1 MCNGGTEMNVT
12 AYDIAFVFSELFTL
26 YSIKLFFGVF
36 FNVNKSFRYF
46 TMGSY
51 ALYFAV
57 TVLLHFFIKIPVAN
71 LILNVILLFIIALCY
86 EATIRKR
93 IIAVSECYFIMF
105 TAELLISATTQSAY
119 IKPLEKYEYSNI
131 LGLFL
136 SRMLIF
142 LTVLIINRIADLKR
156 NKIIPYWLYL
166 SSLAVP
172 IFTVSIEILFMT
184 TNGTTSV
191 LVVTSMLL
199 LFSINILVF
208 FLLNSLTKYYEQS
221 LKASFI
227 KQEREY
233 YKKQCEVMQKSSE
246 NLRSIKHD
254 LTNHFTVI
262 DNLLDSN
269 NVNEATNYLHE
280 LIKSDKTANIIYSDT
295 GNIAVDSIINYKL
308 CNAALNEIDVDTDII
323 IPNELPIEI
332 FDLSTILTNLLDNS
346 LQALQ
351 KLKTNRK
358 LSVKITYKKGLLII
372 KIKNTYNGIVEYENG
387 ELITTKDNKAEHGY
401 GMKNVNEAVE
411 KYNGICQIEHN
422 EQFFEVK
429 VLLYVNN
436 LI

>member
-1 MCNGGTEMNVT
+1 MNVT

-36 FNVNKSFRYF
+36 FKFKKNLVIS
-46 TMGSY
+46 
-51 ALYFAV
+51 ALAYGLFFAV
-57 TVLLHFFIKIPVAN
+57 TVLLHFYANIPALN
-71 LILNVILLFIIALCY
+71 LILNIVLLFVISLCY
-86 EATIRKR
+86 EGTIPKR
-93 IIAVSECYFIMF
+93 VIAAFEILFIMF
-105 TAELLISATTQSAY
+105 ASELLVSAATQSAY
-119 IKPLEKYEYSNI
+119 IKLLDKYEYNNVF
-131 LGLFL
+131 GLFL
-136 SRMLIF
+136 SRIIILII
-142 LTVLIINRIADLKR
+142 VVIINRITDMKR
-156 NKIIPYWLYL
+156 SNIIPFWLFL

-172 IFTVSIEILFMT
+172 IFTISIEILFVT
-184 TNGTTSV
+184 TNGATPM

-208 FLLNSLTKYYEQS
+208 FMLNSLTKYYEQS

-262 DNLLDSN
+262 ENLLDSN

-308 CNAALNEIDVDTDII
+308 CNAVLNEIDVDTDII